1 MAAVLLPSKI
11 KRQKIMDTA
20 IQTNKTSRRR
30 VSDLFFILWAG
41 GAALLSYSLVYM
53 LRKPYTAAAFEDL
66 EVFNMDYKVA
76 VTIVQILGY
85 VVSKFMG
92 IKLISE
98 LRREERLRFILMSV
112 VMAELSL
119 VFFRLGIRHKF
130 LFPIF
135 LYLNQKMNL
144 IRHNFYFRRT
154 GYLNIS
160 SLTLLSI
167 GNNTPYT

>member
-92 IKLISE
+92 IKLISGRALAVHLDVRGDGGTFVGI
-98 LRREERLRFILMSV
+98 LRVALG
-112 VMAELSL
+112 SL
-119 VFFRLGIRHKF
+119 
-130 LFPIF
+130 
-135 LYLNQKMNL
+135 
-144 IRHNFYFRRT
+144 
-154 GYLNIS
+154 
-160 SLTLLSI
+160 
-167 GNNTPYT
+167 

>member
-20 IQTNKTSRRR
+20 IQSNKTSRKRI
-30 VSDLFFILWAG
+30 SDLLFILWAG

-92 IKLISE
+92 IAAGRAFAVHLDVRGDGGTFVGI
-98 LRREERLRFILMSV
+98 LRVALG
-112 VMAELSL
+112 SL
-119 VFFRLGIRHKF
+119 
-130 LFPIF
+130 
-135 LYLNQKMNL
+135 
-144 IRHNFYFRRT
+144 
-154 GYLNIS
+154 
-160 SLTLLSI
+160 
-167 GNNTPYT
+167 

>member
-98 LRREERLRFILMSV
+98 LRRGERLRFILMSAGV
-112 VMAELSL
+112 AGLSL
-119 VFFRLGIRHKF
+119 GFFWVLSAPFNIAGRFFNGVSLGWMWGVFFCF
-130 LFPIF
+130 L
-135 LYLNQKMNL
+135 
-144 IRHNFYFRRT
+144 
-154 GYLNIS
+154 
-160 SLTLLSI
+160 
-167 GNNTPYT
+167 

>member
-1 MAAVLLPSKI
+1 
-11 KRQKIMDTA
+11 MDTA

-85 VVSKFMG
+85 VEKYLCN
-92 IKLISE
+92 IHE
-98 LRREERLRFILMSV
+98 TETQHMS
-112 VMAELSL
+112 S
-119 VFFRLGIRHKF
+119 
-130 LFPIF
+130 
-135 LYLNQKMNL
+135 
-144 IRHNFYFRRT
+144 YFVR
-154 GYLNIS
+154 
-160 SLTLLSI
+160 
-167 GNNTPYT
+167 

>member
-20 IQTNKTSRRR
+20 IQSNKTSRKRI
-30 VSDLFFILWAG
+30 SDLLFTYGPEGPPCFLIPW
-41 GAALLSYSLVYM
+41 YICW
-53 LRKPYTAAAFEDL
+53 RKPYTAAAFEDL

-119 VFFRLGIRHKF
+119 DILRVALG
-130 LFPIF
+130 
-135 LYLNQKMNL
+135 
-144 IRHNFYFRRT
+144 
-154 GYLNIS
+154 
-160 SLTLLSI
+160 SL
-167 GNNTPYT
+167 

>member
-119 VFFRLGIRHKF
+119 VFFGL
-130 LFPIF
+130 LSAP
-135 LYLNQKMNL
+135 Y
-144 IRHNFYFRRT
+144 
-154 GYLNIS
+154 NIS
-160 SLTLLSI
+160 GDVLERAFA
-167 GNNTPYT
+167 GMHVGDYF